1 MIGLGVWQN
10 LLQGLGWVL
19 ARLYDLI
26 PSYAVSIILLTVF
39 IRLLLLPL
47 GIKQVRSMHA
57 MTRLQP
63 KVKAIQTKY
72 KGNRARQQEEIQKLY
87 QEHGV
92 SPLGGCLPM
101 VLQIPVLIALY
112 SVLRFPASVG
122 AHPVDQPPPLPSSH
136 IPVSSTLYSQI
147 INPGGEVR
155 WLLCSAGQAGS
166 GTQKLPTG
174 GNTLVVAAP
183 PGQQSDGKDKEGN
196 PVVDVAPLDCGS
208 GIPVRIPY
216 YALAVVMVLST
227 YYQSRQMQRV
237 NPQGSQQQ
245 QTLTR
250 VMPLLFGVWGFLFP
264 AGLVVYWTTSNLWQ
278 IGQQHFVLRARERE
292 ELAIAEGR
300 KAPPEPKKRA
310 GFMAGLMDRAQQQRD
325 TGGGDGAGGG
335 KAGSGKAGSGST
347 KSSGASRSGSRS
359 GTKPGSKSGTKPGTK
374 SSSGSSG
381 GSSGSSSSKQATP
394 DPNRPRTYRPA
405 ATSGGG
411 RGSSAPRGTR
421 SPYGVAADD
430 GSVSTTGNSGG
441 GSSSGNRQGNSSGSR
456 NNAGSRKKRRKR

>member
-1 MIGLGVWQN
+1 VIGLGVWQN

-72 KGNRARQQEEIQKLY
+72 KGNRQRITEETQKLY

-112 SVLRFPASVG
+112 SVLRFPANVG
-122 AHPVDQPPPLPSSH
+122 AYPISQEPPFPTSH
-136 IPVSSTLYSQI
+136 IPVSSTLYDKI
-147 INPGGEVR
+147 ISPGGEVR

-166 GTQKLPTG
+166 GEQKPP
-174 GNTLVVAAP
+174 NQAAQPVVAAP
-183 PGQQSDGKDKEGN
+183 SGATETIDNKAGD
-196 PVVDVAPLDCGS
+196 PVVKVANLDCGT

-216 YALAVVMVLST
+216 YALAVVMVLTT
-227 YYQSRQMQRV
+227 YYQSRQMARV
-237 NPQGSQQQ
+237 NPSGSQQQ

-278 IGQQHFVLRARERE
+278 IGQQHFVLRAKERE
-292 ELAIAEGR
+292 EVAIAEGR
-300 KAPPEPKKRA
+300 KAPPEPKQRTGFIA
-310 GFMAGLMDRAQQQRD
+310 GMMQKAQER
-325 TGGGDGAGGG
+325 GGGSQGNGAAGG
-335 KAGSGKAGSGST
+335 
-347 KSSGASRSGSRS
+347 KSSTAKPTGRQSGTRSGSKS
-359 GTKPGSKSGTKPGTK
+359 SPKSSPKSGSKP
-374 SSSGSSG
+374 SG
-381 GSSGSSSSKQATP
+381 GSSSGSSSSAKQPAP

-405 ATSGGG
+405 ATSGDG
-411 RGSSAPRGTR
+411 RGRSAPRGTR

-430 GSVSTTGNSGG
+430 GTVAPPGTSGTP
-441 GSSSGNRQGNSSGSR
+441 SSGNRQGNSSSGSR
-456 NNAGSRKKRRKR
+456 SNAGSRKKRRKR